1 MPYPWL
7 KKETP
12 LLVQAIDGRP
22 LETPFVLFESRNI
35 TVGIGLCHKESM
47 FFHAISSPSYPIVLG
62 YPWLTR
68 HNPVIDWRARQIA
81 KWDNDC
87 MASCIEIPLSINVLN
102 LPTAPPLTT
111 SIPVPYSDL
120 APVFDKREADR
131 LPPHRSYDCA
141 IDLLPGTMPPKG
153 AVYPLSVKEHKVLE
167 EYIKDSLNKGFI
179 RPSSSPAGAGFFF
192 VQKKEGDLRPC
203 IDFRGLNKI
212 TVKNAYPIP
221 LIPELFDRLKH
232 SKIFSKLDLRGAY
245 NLIRI
250 KHGDE
255 WKTAFNTR
263 LGHYEYLVM
272 PFGLCNAPA
281 VFQAFINDV
290 LREYT
295 PCFVVVYLD
304 DVLIH
309 SPDLNTHHVHVR
321 LVLSKLLANG
331 LYCKL
336 EKCLFDV
343 QQVQFL
349 GYVISSSG
357 FMMDP
362 KKLEAISH
370 WPLPKGLKAIQ
381 RFIGFSNYYRR
392 FIKGFS
398 SIIAPITALTRK
410 GGDTQNWSSSALEA
424 FERLKEAFST
434 APILHHPDPN
444 RPFVL
449 EVDAS
454 ETGVGAVLSQ
464 RPADDKPMQPC
475 GFYSRKLSPTEARYD
490 IGDRELLAI
499 ILALKEWRHLLEG
512 STCPFSILTD
522 HKNLIY
528 LSEAKRLNPRQA
540 RWALFLTRFDF
551 LITYRPGSK
560 NVKADA
566 LSRQYE
572 PLATPVSVPVSIV
585 PERKILASLSTRVES
600 PFWNLLLSKQALAPP
615 SKPQNKLFVPSVEV
629 PTALQLFH
637 ESKFAG
643 HFGVNKT
650 LDLIKRHLWW
660 PTLTKDV
667 KDYVTTCFVC
677 TRSKSSRL
685 CPAGLLQPLPIPERP
700 WSHLAMDFLVELTP
714 SLGHTVIFVVVD
726 RFSKMAHFIP
736 LKKLPSSSE
745 LVQIFTKEIFRLHGV
760 PNVLV
765 SDRGSQFIS
774 KFWRGFCHQLGVKLS
789 FSSAYHPQTNGLAE
803 RTNQT
808 LETYLRCF
816 ISDAQDDW
824 VTLLPWAEFA
834 YNNATSQ
841 S

>member
-1 MPYPWL
+1 
-7 KKETP
+7 
-12 LLVQAIDGRP
+12 
-22 LETPFVLFESRNI
+22 
-35 TVGIGLCHKESM
+35 
-47 FFHAISSPSYPIVLG
+47 
-62 YPWLTR
+62 
-68 HNPVIDWRARQIA
+68 
-81 KWDNDC
+81 
-87 MASCIEIPLSINVLN
+87 
-102 LPTAPPLTT
+102 
-111 SIPVPYSDL
+111 
-120 APVFDKREADR
+120 
-131 LPPHRSYDCA
+131 
-141 IDLLPGTMPPKG
+141 
-153 AVYPLSVKEHKVLE
+153 
-167 EYIKDSLNKGFI
+167 
-179 RPSSSPAGAGFFF
+179 
-192 VQKKEGDLRPC
+192 
-203 IDFRGLNKI
+203 
-212 TVKNAYPIP
+212 
-221 LIPELFDRLKH
+221 
-232 SKIFSKLDLRGAY
+232 
-245 NLIRI
+245 
-250 KHGDE
+250 
-255 WKTAFNTR
+255 
-263 LGHYEYLVM
+263 
-272 PFGLCNAPA
+272 
-281 VFQAFINDV
+281 
-290 LREYT
+290 
-295 PCFVVVYLD
+295 
-304 DVLIH
+304 
-309 SPDLNTHHVHVR
+309 
-321 LVLSKLLANG
+321 
-331 LYCKL
+331 
-336 EKCLFDV
+336 
-343 QQVQFL
+343 
-349 GYVISSSG
+349 
-357 FMMDP
+357 MMDP

-841 S
+841 STKFSPFEIVTGMHPTIFPSSFSPQNIPALEEHLDKLRVIWEKTRLNLESASLSQKRAADRRRRPPPVYHVGDRVWLSTRHIRLKVPSMKFTPRFIGPYTIL